1 MTEYSIIK
9 KGLQS
14 LKNQYPFKVL
24 KRIDKGNNPFFIVLG
39 NDEGFK
45 VAICHLETAYA
56 EGIGYLIEKVSNN
69 ESFKVATCHIET
81 TDVDDIDYLIKK
93 ESETIDYLKIQ
104 DEIVMREAGDM
115 SPGLEI
121 FKDKE
126 LQKYSCT
133 IPSPFGKD
141 VTELFSK
148 SVRIVGLTIDEMYE
162 AISEKK
168 ELKLTATK
176 SISNLYKTEE
186 IVCKAEIV

>member
-24 KRIDKGNNPFFIVLG
+24 KRIDNGNNPFFIVLS

-45 VAICHLETAYA
+45 VAICHLETTYA
-56 EGIGYLIEKVSNN
+56 EGIGYLIEKGNN

-81 TDVDDIDYLIKK
+81 VDADDIDYLIKK
-93 ESETIDYLKIQ
+93 GGETIDYLKIQ

-121 FKDKE
+121 FKDKA
-126 LQKYSCT
+126 LQEYSCT
-133 IPSPFGKD
+133 IPSPFGKE

-148 SVRIVGLTIDEMYE
+148 SVRIVGLTIDELFS

-176 SISNLYKTEE
+176 SISNLYKSEE